1 MKNSLTVKA
10 IETLFCINPASAD
23 GSQPQWA
30 LTHLNGANYV
40 DILIHQRM
48 SRLLSEPLMTLKQ
61 GMCGTP
67 NCVQSASIGI

>member
-1 MKNSLTVKA
+1 
-10 IETLFCINPASAD
+10 
-23 GSQPQWA
+23 GA
-30 LTHLNGANYV
+30 LTHLNEVSYL

-48 SRLLSEPLMTLKQ
+48 SQLFSEPLMTLKQ